1 QGLNPAMAPC
11 RMHGL
16 VTPVDQARRSF
27 REGQVV
33 DASKNTTMDTEK
45 GYRNKYDAV
54 PARYVKVN
62 VLKNSDNRVVHLMEV
77 RVYEAGK

>member
-1 QGLNPAMAPC
+1 M
-11 RMHGL
+11 
-16 VTPVDQARRSF
+16 
-27 REGQVV
+27 V